1 MSETPLRSLVV
12 VPRSHVDGT
21 TDALLAR
28 RPLSEREL
36 ASIHVEAT
44 VDDAAVVA
52 RAVQIDVRAAPCAVC
67 VVCGPVLW
75 RLGPRNT

>member
-36 ASIHVEAT
+36 AYIYHGGALRTPEENHEYMTLLCNNQTTTLS
-44 VDDAAVVA
+44 
-52 RAVQIDVRAAPCAVC
+52 QP
-67 VVCGPVLW
+67 
-75 RLGPRNT
+75 